1 MAAWFKFKGVSS
13 EAMGVYVTEYPPAT
27 IPEERAEFKPIP
39 GRNGYLTLL
48 EGEHVYEDIILTL
61 ACFVHDLA
69 NLDEIASWLRGSGD
83 LILGN
88 DESKCYRARAVNQ
101 IELKTVVR
109 ARSARTF
116 DAVFRCKPFR
126 YETTPDMFT
135 LYTGKTLTNPGSVP
149 AYPKLDVTGTGD
161 VHITIGGR
169 SIILT
174 GIGGTITIDC
184 EAMTAYRGAESVGG
198 SIALSDGN
206 WPYFPVGDTAISWT
220 GDVSRVVLH
229 PNWRYL

>member
-1 MAAWFKFKGVSS
+1 MANWFDFKGVRSTS
-13 EAMGVYVTEYPPAT
+13 LGVYVTEYPPAT

-48 EGEHVYEDIILTL
+48 EGEHVYEDVTLTL
-61 ACFVHDLA
+61 GCFVHDLA
-69 NLDEIASWLRGSGD
+69 NLDEIASWLRGSVE
-83 LILGN
+83 LILGS
-88 DESKCYRARAVNQ
+88 DESKCYRARTVNQ

-109 ARSARTF
+109 ARKARTF

-126 YETTPDMFT
+126 HETQPDTFT

-184 EAMTAYRGAESVGG
+184 EAMMAYRGAESAGG
-198 SIALSDGN
+198 SIALSDGD
-206 WPYFPVGDTAISWT
+206 WPYFPTGDTSISWT
-220 GDVSRVVLH
+220 GDISRVVLH